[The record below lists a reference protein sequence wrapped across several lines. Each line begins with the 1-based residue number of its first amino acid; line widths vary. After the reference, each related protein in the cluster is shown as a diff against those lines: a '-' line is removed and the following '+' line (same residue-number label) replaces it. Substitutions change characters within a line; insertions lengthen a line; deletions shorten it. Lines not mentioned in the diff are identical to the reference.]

1 LKGPAFCA
9 SLTRRIRDTLSP
21 LNWKPTA
28 TVLASFFLTTA
39 NAAELP
45 VSVERLRTVDEVRLL
60 TYAEARMAPPV
71 LLRVTVVSHLD
82 GGFDGQGVTGGLFFE
97 TLNNELPP
105 LGEFVE
111 VYGNVTGGFYGP
123 YIVVDEIHQRGQ
135 RNLPRPLIF
144 RPDFVQTGIGDN
156 RLISIE
162 GLMVDVEFDESNQ
175 RGKGLIVNGQTDLT
189 IRFRNEESDF
199 NATEIQRMIG
209 AWVRVQGSGAPL
221 FNDARQRI
229 GSDIVCS
236 SQSFIEVVNE
246 GLTTQ
251 YVPLGDIGRWDSRRA
266 TPGLVRTIGKVTLVE
281 GLNQIVIQSGDK
293 GARVKTLRPHE
304 TTVGDTLEFKGLPD
318 NDGYFVGLRYASNSL
333 STAEVSVNEPLNIE
347 DSLSRENAFQLVSLS
362 GKLIGRE
369 GRILNLESGN
379 NLIPVTLP
387 EKFSGESLPAEG
399 STINITGVK
408 IVDADERGELR
419 SVTIMMRSLEDLAIL
434 ATPSWWTPKRYW
446 TVMLFLAGITLLV
459 LVWTFAL
466 NRQVSSQTT
475 LIECQI
481 QSNAALEERNRIARE
496 LHDTLSQG
504 FSGVGYQLA
513 SIDNHLETDPD
524 KARSKLAAA
533 RGMVEH
539 SLAEAR
545 DSLTGLRIPLAA
557 ESLKFPDS
565 MLEIM
570 SERCQEASIELEI
583 IPIAESTLFQLDT
596 ETAYACHSILLEA
609 LANTIRH
616 SGASKLTVIFRE
628 SGKTWEFTVRDDG
641 DGFDAQTPIGI
652 GHYGLQGMKER
663 ARQIGAKLNI
673 ESSKDGTS
681 VALVLPKV

>member
-1 LKGPAFCA
+1 MKGPAFCA
-9 SLTRRIRDTLSP
+9 SLTRPIRDTLSP
-21 LNWKPTA
+21 LNWKTTA
-28 TVLASFFLTTA
+28 TVLAAFFLTTA
-39 NAAELP
+39 NTAELP
-45 VSVERLRTVDEVRLL
+45 VSVERLRTVDQVRLL

-71 LLRVTVVSHLD
+71 LLRVTVISHLD
-82 GGFDGQGVTGGLFFE
+82 GGFDGQDVTGGLFFE
-97 TLNNELPP
+97 TPKSELPP

-123 YIVVDEIHQRGQ
+123 YIVVDKIHRRGQ
-135 RNLPRPLIF
+135 RSLPRPLIF

-162 GLMVDVEFDESNQ
+162 GLMVDVEFDQSNQ
-175 RGKGLIVNGQTDLT
+175 SGKGLIVNGQTDLT
-189 IRFRNEESDF
+189 IRFRNEESKF
-199 NATEIQRMIG
+199 NANEIQRMIG
-209 AWVRVQGSGAPL
+209 SWVRLQGSGAPL

-236 SQSFIEVVNE
+236 SQNLIEVVNE

-266 TPGLVRTIGKVTLVE
+266 TPGLVRTIGMVTLVE
-281 GLNQIVIQSGDK
+281 GANQIVIQSGNK
-293 GARVKTLRPHE
+293 GARIKTLRPHE
-304 TTVGDTLEFKGLPD
+304 AAVGDILEFKGLPD
-318 NDGYFVGLRYASNSL
+318 TDGYFVGLRYASSTL
-333 STAEVSVNEPLNIE
+333 SSTEVSVDGPLNVE
-347 DSLSRENAFQLVSLS
+347 DPLSRENAFQLVSLS
-362 GKLIGRE
+362 GQLIGRE
-369 GRILNLESGN
+369 GRILNLESRN

-387 EKFSGESLPAEG
+387 EKFPVESLPAEG
-399 STINITGVK
+399 STINIAGVK

-419 SVTIMMRSLEDLAIL
+419 SITIMMRGREDLAIL

-446 TVMLFLAGITLLV
+446 TVMLFLAVITLLI
-459 LVWTFAL
+459 LIWTLAL
-466 NRQVSSQTT
+466 NRRVSSQTT
-475 LIECQI
+475 LIESQI

-513 SIDNHLETDPD
+513 SIDNHIETDPD

-545 DSLTGLRIPLAA
+545 DSLTGLRVPLAA
-557 ESLKFPDS
+557 ESLKFPGS

-570 SERCQEASIELEI
+570 LDRCREASIELEI
-583 IPIAESTLFQLDT
+583 TPITESMPFHLDT
-596 ETAYACHSILLEA
+596 ETAYACHRILLEA
-609 LANTIRH
+609 LTNTIRH
-616 SGASKLTVIFRE
+616 SRASKFAVIFRKVE
-628 SGKTWEFTVRDDG
+628 KIWEFTVRDDG
-641 DGFDAQTPIGI
+641 DGFDAQTPAGI

-663 ARQIGAKLNI
+663 ARQIDAKLNI
-673 ESSKDGTS
+673 DSSNNGTS
-681 VALVLPKV
+681 VTLILPKA